1 MFSEVL
7 FVPQKVTYALKTARH
22 LQETTKQILADL
34 PDAAS
39 EFILAIQQDTQ
50 PLTRY
55 AYARDLSLFF
65 RYLERENPAFG
76 ARPMISWN
84 ASEFNKIT
92 ARDISLYLDYLTLYF
107 DEDEKII
114 TNQELGKM
122 RKFYS
127 VRSFFKWM
135 YRNQMIK
142 QNVTELVNTPKRHE
156 KPILRLEIDEV
167 ARMLDAVETGDALT
181 EGQRRF
187 HNATKKRDLAIL
199 SLFLGTGI
207 RVSECVGIDMD
218 DLDFD
223 VGGFLVTRKG
233 GNQAILYFPDEV
245 VGPLKAYLA
254 ERKTIEALPGHE
266 NALFLSLQKTR
277 MSVRAMENMVKKY
290 AQIAAPLKKRI
301 SPHKLRSTFGTN
313 LYNETGDIYLVAD
326 VLGHADINTTRRHYA
341 AMQDQHRRYAATKV
355 RMREEAPAERPSNDA
370 QTPASGETNSDET
383 KRDEKS

>member
-92 ARDISLYLDYLTLYF
+92 ARDIALYLDYLTLYF

-199 SLFLGTGI
+199 SLFLRTGI

-326 VLGHADINTTRRHYA
+326 VLGHVDINTTRRHYA

-355 RMREEAPAERPSNDA
+355 RLREEAPAERPSNDA

>member
-50 PLTRY
+50 PLTR
-55 AYARDLSLFF
+55 LSLFF

-355 RMREEAPAERPSNDA
+355 RLREEAPAERPSNDA